1 MQMKTFISKLYKRVF
16 GTSRQDSNT
25 DPAIGLNWH
34 EPFIVQLASLLRPK
48 VYVELGLYQCTVFN
62 QIIPFAE
69 KLIGVDIEM
78 SAGKYMI
85 PSSKI
90 KFICASTQEFTQ
102 KIQNKP
108 FQIDMLFIDA
118 DHSKE
123 AVLRDFRN
131 MFPFVAPHGMI
142 LLHDTH
148 PGNVALTAP
157 EFCGTAYLAISEL
170 SFENKEYEM
179 VTIPVS
185 PGLTICRK
193 RKTQLS
199 WEVV

>member
-1 MQMKTFISKLYKRVF
+1 MKNVIFRLYKKVF
-16 GTSRQDSNT
+16 RSTNQDSGKEHSA
-25 DPAIGLNWH
+25 PGLDWH
-34 EPFIVQLASLLRPK
+34 ETFIVQLASILRPK
-48 VYVELGLYQCTVFN
+48 IYVELGLYQCAVFN
-62 QIIPFAE
+62 RVIPFAE
-69 KLIGVDIEM
+69 KLIGVDIEI

-85 PSSKI
+85 PSSKTE
-90 KFICASTQEFTQ
+90 FTCASTLEFAQ
-102 KIQNKP
+102 MVKNKP
-108 FQIDMLFIDA
+108 IQIDMLFIDA

-123 AVLRDFRN
+123 AILRDFSN
-131 MFPFVAPHGMI
+131 MFPFVAPHGLI

-148 PGNVALTAP
+148 PGDVSLIDP
-157 EFCGTAYLAISEL
+157 KFCGTAYSAISEL
-170 SFENKEYEM
+170 SLENKEYEM